1 MADAIRNT
9 PVSSDEVREETLR
22 DPILQEVR
30 KFHLEG
36 WPAKISSTELQQ
48 FYQRRLSLS
57 IIDDCLLFAERV
69 IIPKKLQP
77 AVLEQLHAGHP
88 GINRMKALARSYVYW
103 PHLDTQLEQLS
114 RSCTKCALAT
124 KAPRKAELQSWPI
137 PQSPWQRIHLDFA
150 GPLHGQTYLLVV
162 DAYSKWPEI
171 FLMEH
176 PTASCTVSKLRQLFS
191 RFGVP
196 ELIVSDNGTQFTSVI
211 FSQFCRQNGIH
222 HVRTPPFHPQS
233 NGQVER
239 FVSTFKNALKKSKGE
254 GTIEEILER
263 FLLIYRSTPN
273 PQTIKGVSPA
283 EALLGRKIRTHFD
296 VIRPTP
302 ALEPQRN
309 LSMENQ
315 FNRHHGAQK
324 RLFTVGQK
332 VLAMDY
338 REKHPTWT
346 AGRILKKKGSV
357 VYEVSVGSEVWV
369 RHANQLKS
377 TSIASNE
384 IQYRLL
390 LDVLLD
396 TFEIKTPGTD
406 RSVSVQAKSDT
417 SLLPRRWTNRK
428 HRPVTR
434 LQLDPSTRSYESAQR
449 GGVSGT

>member
-1 MADAIRNT
+1 M
-9 PVSSDEVREETLR
+9 
-22 DPILQEVR
+22 
-30 KFHLEG
+30 
-36 WPAKISSTELQQ
+36 
-48 FYQRRLSLS
+48 
-57 IIDDCLLFAERV
+57 FAERV

-103 PHLDTQLEQLS
+103 PQLDTQLEQLS
-114 RSCTKCALAT
+114 RSCTKCALAA

-150 GPLHGQTYLLVV
+150 GPFHGQTYLLVV

-171 FLMEH
+171 FIMEH
-176 PTASCTVSKLRQLFS
+176 PTASCTVRKLRQLFS

-196 ELIVSDNGTQFTSVI
+196 EQVVSDNGTQFTSSI
-211 FSQFCRQNGIH
+211 FSEFCQQNGIRH
-222 HVRTPPFHPQS
+222 IRTPPFHPQS

-239 FVSTFKNALKKSKGE
+239 FVGTFKNALKKSRGE
-254 GTIEEILER
+254 GTTDEILER
-263 FLLIYRSTPN
+263 FLFIYRSTPN
-273 PQTIKGVSPA
+273 PQTTNGVSPA

-302 ALEPQRN
+302 AREPQRN
-309 LSMENQ
+309 LSMEKQ
-315 FNRHHGAQK
+315 FNRHHGAQR

-338 REKHPTWT
+338 RGKHPTWT
-346 AGRILKKKGSV
+346 AGRIVRKKGNV
-357 VYEVSVGSEVWV
+357 VYEVSVGSEVWI
-369 RHANQLKS
+369 RHANQLKA
-377 TSIASNE
+377 TSIASSENRHR
-384 IQYRLL
+384 IP

-417 SLLPRRWTNRK
+417 TSLLSRRWTDRK
-428 HRPVTR
+428 RRPVTR
-434 LQLDPSTRSYESAQR
+434 LQLDPSTRSYESAQG
-449 GGVSGT
+449 GGVSGI